1 MEVREATPEE
11 AASIQA
17 VARAAWHAAHD
28 HILGE
33 ATVEQL
39 LDQWYDRSG
48 LEERVAREDAP
59 LFLAV
64 TDSKVVGFIQG
75 VPGESE
81 SDPADAILG
90 SIYVHPDQWGK
101 GIGTR
106 LLHRLFD
113 AFRER
118 EWNSVC
124 LAVLTGNEVGR
135 SFYEKHGFEVH
146 EERTVELAGQQV
158 DDIVLVRDI

>member
-1 MEVREATPEE
+1 MEIREAVLED
-11 AASIQA
+11 AASVQA

-48 LEERVAREDAP
+48 LEERIAREDAP
-59 LFLAV
+59 MFLAV
-64 TDSKVVGFIQG
+64 TDSEVVGFIQG
-75 VPGESE
+75 VPGESD
-81 SDPADAILG
+81 DPAEAILG
-90 SIYVHPDQWGK
+90 SIYIHPDHWSE
-101 GIGTR
+101 GIGTE

-118 EWNSVC
+118 EWKSVC
-124 LAVLTGNEVGR
+124 LAVLAGNEVGR
-135 SFYEKHGFEVH
+135 SFYDGHGFEVH
-146 EERTVELAGQQV
+146 EERTVELADQEV
-158 DDIVLVRDI
+158 DDLVLVRDL